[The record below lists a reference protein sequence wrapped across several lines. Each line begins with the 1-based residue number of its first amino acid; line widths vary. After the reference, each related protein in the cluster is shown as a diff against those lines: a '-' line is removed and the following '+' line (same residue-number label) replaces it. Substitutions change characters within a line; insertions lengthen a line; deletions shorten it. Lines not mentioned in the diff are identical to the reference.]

1 MDYITIKN
9 EHQRHEWCCGRL
21 AGLIGTT
28 RYELSDELI
37 NELKEILYVLENN

>member
-1 MDYITIKN
+1 MDYTTIKN
-9 EHQRHEWCCGRL
+9 EHERYSWACGRL

-28 RYELSDELI
+28 RYELSEEFR